1 MSIVSLK
8 GQKMNY
14 LQTFLRVGAFLL
26 GLFLSQSIHAQSK
39 PALVVVIV
47 IDGLPQEQ
55 VLKYKDQ
62 YGQGGFARLLTDG
75 AWYGDAH
82 HGHAVTLTAPGHATV
97 LTGTYPYRTGII
109 ANEWIDR
116 STLEQV
122 YNTGDPAHTYI
133 GEETKKLDGT
143 SPMRLRVSTVGDEL
157 KYATGGAAKVVTVSG
172 KDRGAIL
179 LAGKRGTAYMYMDKS
194 GRFASTTYYMKA
206 HPEWHD
212 KFYAS
217 RPQDK
222 WAGQSWP
229 LLQAESAYTRS
240 MAEGQPWQSNLMGMG
255 TKFPFQLP
263 SSGPSYYAAM
273 LRTPYGDEATL
284 DFARAA
290 IEGESLGRNPSGATD
305 LLGIS
310 LSTHDYIN
318 HSFGPESR
326 VSHDHLLRVDRLLAG
341 FFSYLDQRMG
351 ANKYVVALTADHGFM
366 NAPEY
371 SKAISVPGERMN
383 SAALMKE
390 LNASLSKRFK
400 VEGNLAAKFS
410 YPTIILDQS
419 LIAKHSLSQTEVESA
434 AQTFL
439 QSYAGIA
446 VVYTRTQLEAGTLPD
461 NAFKLQVLRAWNRDL
476 SGDLYVIFQPGNMMG
491 SNVATHGSPWTYDTN
506 VPLILYGKPWIKSG
520 KRAERALVADIAP
533 TLSWLLEIRFPN
545 GSEGRVLAESLK

>member
-1 MSIVSLK
+1 MKLVRPFFRIVAIVLALFVNFSL
-8 GQKMNY
+8 
-14 LQTFLRVGAFLL
+14 
-26 GLFLSQSIHAQSK
+26 HAQDK
-39 PALVVVIV
+39 PALVVVLV

-55 VLKYKDQ
+55 VVKYRDQ
-62 YGQGGFARLLTDG
+62 FGRGGFLRLLNEG
-75 AWYGDAH
+75 AWYGDSH
-82 HGHAVTLTAPGHATV
+82 HGHAVTLTAPGHATI

-109 ANEWIDR
+109 ANEWSDR
-116 STLEQV
+116 FTFEQI

-133 GEETKKLDGT
+133 GDETKKLDGT

-157 KYATGGAAKVVTVSG
+157 KYATGGAAKVIAVSG

-179 LAGKRGTAYMYMDKS
+179 LAGKRGTAYMYKEKS

-212 KFYAS
+212 KFYAAN
-217 RPQDK
+217 PQDK
-222 WAGQSWP
+222 WAGKSWSP
-229 LLQAESAYTRS
+229 MLPDSAYARS
-240 MAEGQPWQSNLMGMG
+240 MVEGQTWQLNLAGMG

-273 LRTPYGDEATL
+273 LRSPYGDEATL

-290 IEGESLGRNPSGATD
+290 IEGESLGRNPAGATD

-326 VSHDHLLRVDRLLAG
+326 VSHDHVLRVDRLLAD
-341 FFSYLDQRMG
+341 FFNYLDRRVG
-351 ANKYVVALTADHGFM
+351 ADKYVVALTSDHGFM

-371 SKAISVPGERMN
+371 SNLIGVNAERLN
-383 SAALMKE
+383 SGMLMKE
-390 LNASLSKRFK
+390 LNATLAKRFK

-410 YPTIILDQS
+410 FPTIILDQS
-419 LIAKHSLSQTEVESA
+419 LIAKSALNKTEVELA
-434 AQTFL
+434 AQSFL
-439 QSYAGIA
+439 QSYSSVAA
-446 VVYTRTQLEAGTLPD
+446 VFTRTQLEAGTLPD
-461 NAFKLQVLRAWNRDL
+461 NAYKTPVVRSWNKDL

-491 SNVATHGSPWTYDTN
+491 SNAATHGSPWNYDTN
-506 VPLILYGKPWIKSG
+506 VPVMLYGKSWIKPG

-533 TLSWLLEIRFPN
+533 TLSWLLEIRMPN
-545 GSEGRVLAESLK
+545 GNEGRVLVESLK